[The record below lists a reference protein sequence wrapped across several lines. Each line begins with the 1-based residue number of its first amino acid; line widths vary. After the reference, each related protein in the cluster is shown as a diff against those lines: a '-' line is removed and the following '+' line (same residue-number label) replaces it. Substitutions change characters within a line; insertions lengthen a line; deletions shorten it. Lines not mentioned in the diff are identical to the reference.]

1 MYYRLRF
8 KSCPEEILF
17 ELLQEKQVQ
26 VRDVIQ
32 ITKRNF
38 KIKNARLVLFSE
50 EAKVGSLRRLGDEE
64 YVDSGRT
71 YIVKRLPMIEVYDK
85 RRKFIGSLIDSR

>member
-50 EAKVGSLRRLGDEE
+50 EAKVGSLRKLGDKE

-85 RRKFIGSLIDSR
+85 RKKK

>member
-1 MYYRLRF
+1 MYFRLGF
-8 KSCPEEILF
+8 NSCPKEFLF

-32 ITKRNF
+32 ITKRTF
-38 KIKNARLVLFSE
+38 KIKHARLVLFSE
-50 EAKVGSLRRLGDEE
+50 EAKVGSLRKLDDKE
-64 YVDSGRT
+64 YVDSGKT

-85 RRKFIGSLIDSR
+85 RKKKKSAKEENH

>member
-8 KSCPEEILF
+8 NSCPKEFLF

-50 EAKVGSLRRLGDEE
+50 EGQVGSLRKLEDKE
-64 YVDSGRT
+64 YIDSGKI
-71 YIVKRLPMIEVYDK
+71 YIVKRLPMRYTIKEK
-85 RRKFIGSLIDSR
+85 GNN